1 MGVEPTSQAWKA
13 SIIAV
18 IRQPQIYSCNID
30 KSIYFQPIASSYKW
44 RIIKESNFFE
54 VTLIYNNEYITKINV
69 PRVRVELT

>member
-1 MGVEPTSQAWKA
+1 MGVGPTSQAWKA
-13 SIIAV
+13 SIITV

-30 KSIYFQPIASSYKW
+30 KSIYLQPIASSYKW
-44 RIIKESNFFE
+44 RIIKELNFFE

>member
-1 MGVEPTSQAWKA
+1 MGVEPTSLAWKA

-30 KSIYFQPIASSYKW
+30 KSIYLQSIASSYKW

>member
-30 KSIYFQPIASSYKW
+30 KSIYLQPIASSSGW

>member
-30 KSIYFQPIASSYKW
+30 KSIFATNCIILW

-54 VTLIYNNEYITKINV
+54 VTLIYNNEYRIKINV